1 MFNIVNNMP
10 NQSFP
15 KKLQQ
20 GGLFQLILLH
30 TLYSQRGSDQLI
42 FQGGTALRWIYGGQ
56 RASEDLDFVST
67 MSSSD
72 LRKLLNHALPQTRHL
87 ALSQFGMG
95 AFEEKPRHT
104 SPGCFRTLIL
114 FSPNIQRERINV
126 RIEVE
131 EIQSHQFPAQRKI
144 PMMDCPQVF
153 HVMKEGVLAL
163 PSSSSILV
171 VETPEEILTD
181 KLRALYERPYLKG
194 RDLYDLWFLHSML
207 GVQTHLQPLE
217 QKLKSYVRP
226 FRPARRATFFMKKES
241 KKELL
246 EALKIDLGRFLPSSV
261 YQVLET
267 STFAQIFRSV
277 EEILSPLIKEGLED
291 LLNSYAKTVHHR
303 GS

>member
-1 MFNIVNNMP
+1 MYNIVNNMS

-20 GGLFQLILLH
+20 GALLQLVLLH

-56 RASEDLDFVST
+56 RASEDLDFVSV
-67 MSSSD
+67 MPPSEI
-72 LRKLLNHALPQTRHL
+72 RKMLNRALPQTRHL
-87 ALSQFGMG
+87 ALSQFGVG
-95 AFEEKPRHT
+95 AFEEKPRHV
-104 SPGCFRTLIL
+104 SSGCFRTFIL

-131 EIQSHQFPAQRKI
+131 EIQSHRIPAQRKI

-153 HVMKEGVLAL
+153 HVMKEGVLTL
-163 PSSSSILV
+163 PFSSSILV

-207 GVQTHLQPLE
+207 GEKTHLE
-217 QKLKSYVRP
+217 QLDRKLKSYVRP
-226 FRPARRATFFMKKES
+226 FRVARRATFFLKKES

-246 EALKIDLGRFLPSSV
+246 QALKTDLRRFLPASV
-261 YQVLET
+261 YKVLET
-267 STFAQIFRSV
+267 STFAPIFQSM
-277 EEILSPLIKEGLED
+277 EEILSPLIKDGLED
-291 LLNSYAKTVHHR
+291 LLNSYAQTVHNR
-303 GS
+303 NS

>member
-1 MFNIVNNMP
+1 MS

-20 GGLFQLILLH
+20 GALFQLILLH

-56 RASEDLDFVST
+56 RASEDLDFVSV
-67 MSSSD
+67 MSPTE

-87 ALSQFGMG
+87 ALSQFGTG
-95 AFEEKPRHT
+95 AFEEKPRHA
-104 SPGCFRTLIL
+104 SSGCFRTFIL
-114 FSPNIQRERINV
+114 FSPTIQREKINV
-126 RIEVE
+126 RIEIE
-131 EIQSHQFPAQRKI
+131 EIQSHRLPDRRKI

-153 HVMKEGVLAL
+153 TVMREGVLTL
-163 PSSSSILV
+163 PFSSSIVV
-171 VETPEEILTD
+171 VEAPEEILTD

-207 GVQTHLQPLE
+207 GVRISLEPLDR
-217 QKLKSYVRP
+217 KLKSYVRP
-226 FRPARRATFFMKKES
+226 FRAARKATFFLKKES

-246 EALKIDLGRFLPSSV
+246 EALKTDLKRFLPSSV
-261 YQVLET
+261 YKVLET
-267 STFAQIFRSV
+267 STFTPIFQSM

-291 LLNSYAKTVHHR
+291 LLKSYAQTVHDR
-303 GS
+303 NS